1 MLRGR
6 EVQFAW
12 NVGRMLLCI
21 REDLA
26 TRRKT
31 CSGWGKAVAAVF
43 ANNKPFVTQ
52 HA

>member
-31 CSGWGKAVAAVF
+31 CRGWEGKLSLLCSRTT
-43 ANNKPFVTQ
+43 NLS
-52 HA
+52 